1 MLDAAPIAHIPLRFR
16 RHLVRA
22 VAALFE
28 EFEEAQKGKLSDKSK
43 RGRILKVILYGSFAR
58 GTWREDQTTGFV
70 SDFDLLVVVNYESFT
85 RDYEAW
91 EWFNERFDREAMLV
105 NRRRPSPSIVVH
117 SYADVNNQL
126 SRGRPFF
133 ADIAREGIVLHDVP
147 GYPLSAIGPFSDEV
161 RREEEWIH
169 YDEWYPDGAYR
180 IEITR
185 IGISHGRLKSAAFDL
200 HQATEYLYHCF
211 LLVQTLYSPKL
222 HSLRDLRKRVENLD
236 YRLVEAWPRTTRL
249 ARRRFQLLHDAYVKA
264 RYSYRYEIT
273 AEDLSWLI
281 ERVEVLSRLVA
292 EICAERLGE
301 RPESLRSE
309 RGEP

>member
-1 MLDAAPIAHIPLRFR
+1 MLDDATIAPIPLRFR

-22 VAALFE
+22 LKILFE
-28 EFEEAQKGKLSDKSK
+28 EFEEAQKGKLADKAE

-58 GTWREDQTTGFV
+58 GTWREDHGSGFV
-70 SDFDLLVVVNYESFT
+70 SDFDLLVIVNSERFA
-85 RDYEAW
+85 REYEAW
-91 EWFNERFDREAMLV
+91 EWANERFVQEALL
-105 NRRRPSPSIVVH
+105 RDTPRPTPSFVVH
-117 SYADVNNQL
+117 SYADVNDQL

-133 ADIAREGIVLHDVP
+133 ADIAREGLVLYEVP
-147 GYPLSAIGPFSDEV
+147 GFPLSEIGPFSDEV
-161 RREEEWIH
+161 RREEEWLH

-180 IEITR
+180 IKATR
-185 IGISHGRLKSAAFDL
+185 NAMDAERLKAAAFDL

-222 HSLRDLRKRVENLD
+222 HSLRELRKKAENID

-264 RYSYRYEIT
+264 RYSYKYEIT
-273 AEDLSWLI
+273 AEELSWLI

-292 EICAERLGE
+292 DICAERLGE
-301 RPESLRSE
+301 RPEGRRSVN
-309 RGEP
+309 GEP